1 MCVRPVCGVNAVA
14 PCNVVQSGRVSN
26 PHHVQQSAIKD
37 LQVQPKQ
44 SAIQDLQEESS
55 RSADNDPQVATLAA
69 PGQYTG
75 DIKAWIYDMKEHTD
89 SCVKRY
95 LELAKIPE
103 SKLHSR

>member
-1 MCVRPVCGVNAVA
+1 M
-14 PCNVVQSGRVSN
+14 VQSGRVSN

-75 DIKAWIYDMKEHTD
+75 DIKALVYDMKEHTD
-89 SCVKRY
+89 SCVKQY